1 MLFRSSIIGLAWDCG
16 AVTTGPVT
24 VPLVLALGI
33 GVCKIVK
40 SGDSEGSGFGIVTLA
55 SLFPILAVFLLGIY
69 HLSVQDYYGQP
80 NYKGNAI
87 IQTVD
92 APSVPVVKDAPEKT
106 GFSQEEYDQFIQ
118 TGDLDATDFDVRY
131 VGGQKRLVDGKIVH
145 RGADIEYVKTGTTI
159 INEES
164 LQHWNSD
171 TSLSV
176 HVTGAILTAIQAIL
190 PLSLFLFVVLRFVLR
205 SQVQRFD
212 EILMGISLAVMG
224 MAIFVLG
231 ITMGLTPL
239 GDQLGGNIPGAFT
252 HIVPW
257 KLEGFKQAIF
267 EGVLGKLLAAL
278 FAFFLGYGATL
289 AEPALNALGATV
301 EKITSGAFKKSLLMH
316 TVAFG
321 VGLGIASG
329 VLKIV

>member
-145 RGADIEYVKTGTTI
+145 REIGRA
-159 INEES
+159 
-164 LQHWNSD
+164 
-171 TSLSV
+171 
-176 HVTGAILTAIQAIL
+176 HV
-190 PLSLFLFVVLRFVLR
+190 
-205 SQVQRFD
+205 
-212 EILMGISLAVMG
+212 
-224 MAIFVLG
+224 
-231 ITMGLTPL
+231 
-239 GDQLGGNIPGAFT
+239 
-252 HIVPW
+252 
-257 KLEGFKQAIF
+257 
-267 EGVLGKLLAAL
+267 
-278 FAFFLGYGATL
+278 
-289 AEPALNALGATV
+289 
-301 EKITSGAFKKSLLMH
+301 
-316 TVAFG
+316 
-321 VGLGIASG
+321 
-329 VLKIV
+329 